1 MRSCQVC
8 VDRSTHQAI
17 VASLATALL
26 LLFCTSAWAWIVYKK
41 TRALDIKNRWGLLE
55 RKYML
60 IPMYNKYSISRLADG
75 SLSDS
80 SSTAYLA
87 HSGPFLVGGGH
98 GRPQQR
104 LQGGQHQQ
112 RYLPPIDTGHTKHER
127 QRAYRSSFADPSEP
141 IYTDPSLFER

>member
-55 RKYML
+55 
-60 IPMYNKYSISRLADG
+60 
-75 SLSDS
+75 
-80 SSTAYLA
+80 
-87 HSGPFLVGGGH
+87 
-98 GRPQQR
+98 
-104 LQGGQHQQ
+104 
-112 RYLPPIDTGHTKHER
+112 
-127 QRAYRSSFADPSEP
+127 
-141 IYTDPSLFER
+141 